1 MIPLILKIW
10 LISDREK
17 CLPKYILLVAQA
29 LPFFGEIVGEIFS
42 LDAEQRVTVITL
54 TRGDVSKQIIRALY
68 IHENKWARVPG
79 DTYAPRKSLLTFID
93 RTIFGAAASSA
104 CSAICRSKM

>member
-1 MIPLILKIW
+1 MQMFSLPHDASRHFRHVIPLILKIW
-10 LISDREK
+10 LISDREI

-68 IHENKWARVPG
+68 NLI
-79 DTYAPRKSLLTFID
+79 
-93 RTIFGAAASSA
+93 
-104 CSAICRSKM
+104 